1 MKRNGYLVGKIEE
14 ALVEEINAHDDTYL
28 TGRLSNNSMVHFKG
42 DASLIGKLVN
52 VNILEAK
59 GFYYMGEMI

>member
-1 MKRNGYLVGKIEE
+1 
-14 ALVEEINAHDDTYL
+14 
-28 TGRLSNNSMVHFKG
+28 MVHFKG
-42 DASLIGKLVN
+42 DASLIGKLVK